1 MEYATRTTSVPCKCG
16 GRHQK
21 VPSIETQHRNTKKH
35 INYVFERLT
44 ERLLDPAYK
53 DKVTILK
60 QLNWLIRTG
69 KVKM

>member
-21 VPSIETQHRNTKKH
+21 TPAVETQHKNTIRH
-35 INYVFERLT
+35 INWVFERLT
-44 ERLLDPAYK
+44 ERLIDPAYPNK
-53 DKVTILK
+53 IMLLK

>member
-21 VPSIETQHRNTKKH
+21 TPAVETQHKNTIRH
-35 INYVFERLT
+35 INWVFERLT
-44 ERLLDPAYK
+44 ERLIDPAYPN
-53 DKVTILK
+53 KVMLLK

>member
-1 MEYATRTTSVPCKCG
+1 MEYATRSTSVPCKCG

-21 VPSIETQHRNTKKH
+21 TPAVETQHKNTIRH
-35 INYVFERLT
+35 INWVFERLT
-44 ERLLDPAYK
+44 ERLIDPAYPN
-53 DKVTILK
+53 KVMLLK